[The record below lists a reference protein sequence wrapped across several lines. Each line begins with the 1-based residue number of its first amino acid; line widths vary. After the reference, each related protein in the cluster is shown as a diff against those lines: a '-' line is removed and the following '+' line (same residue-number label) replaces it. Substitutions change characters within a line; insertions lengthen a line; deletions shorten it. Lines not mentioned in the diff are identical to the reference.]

1 MAVNET
7 LLTDSIPV
15 ASPSTRLRR
24 LPYGTRMVQNFHL
37 VWLDRNIDET
47 SNDMCRNFITNFQ
60 QIVNTVNTFIDVDE
74 CIDFIMD
81 IEEQVFMIIS
91 KEFSEIISPI
101 VQDISQINLVYILCD
116 NSIPHENSARQSVT
130 Y

>member
-1 MAVNET
+1 
-7 LLTDSIPV
+7 
-15 ASPSTRLRR
+15 
-24 LPYGTRMVQNFHL
+24 MVQNFHL